1 MQFAYKPGFCS
12 SRANCLRNAESAEL
26 QWITAWKRLVARRS
40 KFRGFEKQTI
50 VLPAPRTTQEFMRPI
65 FGDTLGS
72 FALQQNAGEVRDEQV
87 VDFVRLP
94 VAFFGH
100 GKPP

>member
-12 SRANCLRNAESAEL
+12 SRANCLRNAENAEF

-40 KFRGFEKQTI
+40 KFRALEKQTI
-50 VLPAPRTTQEFMRPI
+50 VLPTPRTTQEFMWPA
-65 FGDTLGS
+65 FGGTLGS
-72 FALQQNAGEVRDEQV
+72 FEVQQNSSEVRDEHV
-87 VDFVRLP
+87 EDFGRLP

-100 GKPP
+100 GNPP